1 MIDLRYHIASIVAV
15 FLALALGILIGSTIV
30 SDNLIV
36 EQQKKMID
44 RLEEQ
49 FYALRDSEAILTAE
63 NQRQSKIISNYE
75 NYSQTLLTTMVDA
88 KLTGVQIGVV
98 ISGDNDLPAGMINAL
113 ASAEAN
119 IVSKTVVLSG
129 LSLHDQ
135 EVRGRVR
142 EFYDLEEGAGV
153 ESMRQQIAYS
163 VAQVIQNQ
171 GDPAVIEFLQTNN
184 LIKFS
189 GDYQTPLGGVI
200 LLGGANDYSF
210 YFVDSFDTAL
220 IDKLN
225 SDSVKTY
232 GVEQYSAVYS
242 YMEQYGQKDITTI
255 DNIELSLGQ
264 ISLVFAMA
272 GEPGNYGMK
281 TTAKKLMPTLP
292 VEKVWRQQ
300 Q

>member
-1 MIDLRYHIASIVAV
+1 MIDLRYHIASIVAI
-15 FLALALGILIGSTIV
+15 FLALAMGILIGSTV
-30 SDNLIV
+30 VGDNLMV

-49 FYALRDSEAILTAE
+49 FYALRESEDILTAE
-63 NQRQSKIISNYE
+63 NQRQSKMISNYE
-75 NYSQTLLTTMVDA
+75 NYSQTLLPPLVKGQLQDM
-88 KLTGVQIGVV
+88 QIGVV

-113 ASAEAN
+113 ASAGAN

-135 EVRGRVR
+135 EVNRRIKD
-142 EFYDLEEGAGV
+142 FYGLEDNTSPDILRQYIAG
-153 ESMRQQIAYS
+153 S
-163 VAQVIQNQ
+163 VAAVIQNQ
-171 GDPAVIEFLQTNN
+171 SDPAVIEFLQQNN

-189 GDYQTPLGGVI
+189 GANQTPLAGVI
-200 LLGGANDYSF
+200 ILGGANDYSF

-220 IDKLN
+220 IDELN
-225 SDSVKTY
+225 TNKVKVY
-232 GVEQYSAVYS
+232 GVEQYQAVYS
-242 YMEQYGQKDITTI
+242 YMEKYGQKDITTV

-281 TTAKKLMPTLP
+281 ATAKKLMPTLP
-292 VEKVWRQQ
+292 VEGIWGQKQ
-300 Q
+300 

>member
-1 MIDLRYHIASIVAV
+1 MIDLRYHIASIVAI

-30 SDNLIV
+30 GDNLIV

-44 RLEEQ
+44 NLEEQ
-49 FYALRDSEAILTAE
+49 FYALRESEEVLTAE
-63 NQRQSKIISNYE
+63 NLRQGKIISNYE
-75 NYSQTLLTTMVDA
+75 NYSQTLVSPLVA
-88 KLTGVQIGVV
+88 GKLQDMQIGVV

-113 ASAEAN
+113 VNAGAN
-119 IVSKTVVLSG
+119 IASKTVVLSG

-135 EVRGRVR
+135 EVGKRVR
-142 EFYDLEEGAGV
+142 EFYGLEEDA
-153 ESMRQQIAYS
+153 SADTMRLYIARS
-163 VAQVIQNQ
+163 VAAVIQNQ
-171 GDPAVIEFLQTNN
+171 GDPAVIEFLQNNN

-189 GDYQTPLGGVI
+189 GGNQIPLSGVI
-200 LLGGANDYSF
+200 ILGGANDYSF

-220 IDKLN
+220 IDELN
-225 SDSVKTY
+225 FNAVKVY
-232 GVEQYSAVYS
+232 GVEQYQAVYS
-242 YMEQYGQKDITTI
+242 YMEQYGQKNITTI

-264 ISLVFAMA
+264 ISLVFSMA

-292 VEKVWRQQ
+292 VEKNWGQQ

>member
-30 SDNLIV
+30 GDNLIV

-49 FYALRDSEAILTAE
+49 FYEIQENEEVLTAD

-75 NYSQTLLTTMVDA
+75 NYSQTLLPPLVNGQLQGM
-88 KLTGVQIGVV
+88 QIGVV

-113 ASAEAN
+113 ASAGAN

-129 LSLHDQ
+129 LSLHDKD
-135 EVRGRVR
+135 VRSRVK
-142 EFYDLEEGAGV
+142 EFYGLEENATPDI
-153 ESMRQQIAYS
+153 MRQYIARS
-163 VAQVIQNQ
+163 VATVIQNH
-171 GDPAVIEFLQTNN
+171 GDPAVIEFLQNNN
-184 LIKFS
+184 LVKFS
-189 GDYQTPLGGVI
+189 GANQTPLAGVI
-200 LLGGANDYSF
+200 ILGGANDYSF
-210 YFVDSFDTAL
+210 YFVNSFDTAL
-220 IDKLN
+220 IDELN
-225 SDSVKTY
+225 ANKMKVY
-232 GVEQYSAVYS
+232 GVEQYQAVYS
-242 YMEQYGQKDITTI
+242 YMDQYGQKEITTI

-281 TTAKKLMPTLP
+281 STAKKLMPTLP
-292 VEKVWRQQ
+292 VESVWGQQ

>member
-49 FYALRDSEAILTAE
+49 FYALRDSEAILTAD

-75 NYSQTLLTTMVDA
+75 NYSQTLLTTLVDG
-88 KLTGVQIGVV
+88 KLKGVQIGVV

-113 ASAEAN
+113 ASAQAN

-129 LSLHDQ
+129 LNLHDQ
-135 EVRGRVR
+135 EVRGRVI
-142 EFYDLEEGAGV
+142 EFYDLEEDAGV
-153 ESMRQQIAYS
+153 EIMRQQIAYS
-163 VAQVIQNQ
+163 VAEVIQNQ
-171 GDPAVIEFLQTNN
+171 GDHNVIEFLQNNN

-189 GDYQTPLGGVI
+189 GDNQTPLEGVI
-200 LLGGANDYSF
+200 ILGGANDYSF
-210 YFVDSFDTAL
+210 YFVDSFDIAL

-225 SDSVKTY
+225 SDSIKTY

-264 ISLVFAMA
+264 ISLIFAMT

-292 VEKVWRQQ
+292 VEKIWRQQ

>member
-49 FYALRDSEAILTAE
+49 FYALRDSEAVLTAE

-75 NYSQTLLTTMVDA
+75 NYSQTLSTSLING
-88 KLTGVQIGVV
+88 KLEGLQIGV
-98 ISGDNDLPAGMINAL
+98 IITGDSDLPAGMINAL
-113 ASAEAN
+113 ASADAD
-119 IVSKTVVLSG
+119 ILSKTVVLSG
-129 LSLHDQ
+129 LGLHDQ
-135 EVRGRVR
+135 GVCDRVR
-142 EFYDLEEGAGV
+142 EFYGLEA
-153 ESMRQQIAYS
+153 SATKDIMRQQIAYS
-163 VAQVIQNQ
+163 VAEVIQNR
-171 GDPAVIEFLQTNN
+171 GEPAVIEFLQNNN

-189 GDYQTPLGGVI
+189 GDNQTPLAGVI
-200 LLGGANDYSF
+200 ILGGANDSSF
-210 YFVDSFDTAL
+210 YFLDSFDTAL

-225 SDSVKTY
+225 NDSMKIY

-242 YMEQYGQKDITTI
+242 YMEQYGQRDITTI

-264 ISLVFAMA
+264 VSLVFAMA

-292 VEKVWRQQ
+292 VEKVWGQPQ
-300 Q
+300 

>member
-30 SDNLIV
+30 GDNLIV

-49 FYALRDSEAILTAE
+49 FYALQENEEILTAD

-75 NYSQTLLTTMVDA
+75 NYSQTLLPPLVNGQLKGM
-88 KLTGVQIGVV
+88 QIGVV

-113 ASAEAN
+113 AGAGAN

-135 EVRGRVR
+135 DVSSRVI
-142 EFYDLEEGAGV
+142 EFYGLEENT
-153 ESMRQQIAYS
+153 SPDIMRQYIARS
-163 VAQVIQNQ
+163 VAAVIQNH
-171 GDPAVIEFLQTNN
+171 GDPAVIEFLQNNN

-189 GDYQTPLGGVI
+189 GANQTPLTGVI
-200 LLGGANDYSF
+200 ILGGANDYSF

-220 IDKLN
+220 IDELN
-225 SDSVKTY
+225 ANKMKVY
-232 GVEQYSAVYS
+232 GVEQYQTAYS
-242 YMEQYGQKDITTI
+242 YMDQYVQKEITTI

-264 ISLVFAMA
+264 LSLVFAMA

-292 VEKVWRQQ
+292 VERVWGQQ